1 MQLLQSLSLKKGIMT
16 SPPLPYPNIPS
27 NATCS
32 KAIARKRLL
41 HVGTSAVRLR
51 RHRHTIDAL
60 SAGVVL
66 AGVLADSGRTGVR
79 SDRSLTGTVAL
90 SVAGG
95 VVGAETLL
103 LGLLLLE
110 LLAGTG
116 AAAGIG
122 VSGIVVINGGW
133 RVGLLTESW

>member
-1 MQLLQSLSLKKGIMT
+1 MT

-95 VVGAETLL
+95 VVGAQTLL
-103 LGLLLLE
+103 L
-110 LLAGTG
+110 GTG